1 MAEDL
6 GVCSERKA
14 RRDLGVTVARLL
26 CERRARGRQAWLVGP
41 VWQRGA
47 GDALAELSA
56 RSERAAGP
64 VLGGGSACGSRPRRW
79 CGVLGSGA
87 EGVSWAGAGV
97 ERAGPREKEKGPA
110 WA

>member
-1 MAEDL
+1 M
-6 GVCSERKA
+6 
-14 RRDLGVTVARLL
+14 TVARLL
-26 CERRARGRQAWLVGP
+26 RERRSRGRRAWLVGP
-41 VWQRGA
+41 VWQWGA
-47 GDALAELSA
+47 GDALAALSVW
-56 RSERAAGP
+56 SERAAGP
-64 VLGGGSACGSRPRRW
+64 ALGGGSACGSRPRRG